1 MIMVKSMNIEDIEIN
16 KELKIVFMG
25 TPDFAVPI
33 LEALIDKYG
42 VRAIVTQP
50 DKEVGREKILKP
62 TPIKEVG
69 IKNTILVLQPKKIR
83 EEYAEIVA
91 LEPDIIITC
100 AYGQIIPKELLDCPR
115 LGCINVHASLLP
127 KLRGG
132 APIHRAIINGFSK
145 TGITIMYM
153 NEGMDKGDI
162 ITQRE
167 IPIEDTDTAETLHD
181 KLSILGRDLLMD
193 TLPSI
198 IDGTNTRTKQDEAEA
213 TYGFNISRE
222 DEHIDFSKTTRQVF
236 NQIRGLNSWPG
247 AYTTYEGKI
256 LKVWASRI
264 GSNYDPMKNNGE
276 IINTYDD
283 GFGVK
288 TSNGEIVITMVQPEG
303 KKKMSAIDFIN
314 GEKNKGSMIG
324 KILR

>member
-1 MIMVKSMNIEDIEIN
+1 MNVE
-16 KELKIVFMG
+16 KKLKIVFMG

-33 LEALIDKYG
+33 LEALIEKYG
-42 VRAIVTQP
+42 VMAIVTQP
-50 DKEVGREKILKP
+50 DKEVGRERILMP
-62 TPIKEVG
+62 TPIKKVG
-69 IKNTILVLQPKKIR
+69 NDHTILVLQPKKIR
-83 EEYAEIVA
+83 EEYEEIIS

-100 AYGQIIPKELLDCPR
+100 AYGQIIPKEILNAPR

-162 ITQRE
+162 ISQRE
-167 IPIEDTDTAETLHD
+167 IAIEESDTAETLHD
-181 KLSILGRDLLMD
+181 KLSVLGRDLLLD

-198 IDGTNTRTKQDEAEA
+198 IDGTNKRIPQEESEA
-213 TYGFNISRE
+213 TYGFNITRE
-222 DEHIDFSKTTRQVF
+222 DEHISFDKTSRQIY

-247 AYTTYEGKI
+247 AYVTLNGKI
-256 LKVWASRI
+256 LKIWASRV
-264 GSNYDPMKNNGE
+264 GDTYDALVENGT
-276 IINTYDD
+276 IIKLYDD

-288 TSNGEIVITMVQPEG
+288 TSNGEIIITKVQPEG
-303 KKKMSAIDFIN
+303 KKAMDARSFIN
-314 GEKNKGSMIG
+314 GNQNLLGSVL
-324 KILR
+324 K